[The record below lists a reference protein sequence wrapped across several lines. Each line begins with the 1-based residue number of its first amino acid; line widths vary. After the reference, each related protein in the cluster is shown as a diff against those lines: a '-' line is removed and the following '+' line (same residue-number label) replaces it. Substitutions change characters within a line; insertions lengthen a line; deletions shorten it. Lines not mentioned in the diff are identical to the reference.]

1 MGERKLSVEELLE
14 RIDELL
20 NVLNMISR
28 DLAEVAKALKAMG
41 GSATA
46 TPPSPP
52 ERMGTIEDVRGQF
65 PPDLEDMLEFE
76 ETEEYVKISPR
87 RYLGTENFAKIASI
101 VRDAGGEYVSAGRES
116 HFRLPKRMP

>member
-1 MGERKLSVEELLE
+1 MSERKLSVEELLT

-28 DLAEVAKALKAMG
+28 DLAEVSTALKAMG
-41 GSATA
+41 GPAA
-46 TPPSPP
+46 AALP
-52 ERMGTIEDVRGQF
+52 ERMGTMEDVRGLF

-76 ETEEYVKISPR
+76 ETEEYVKIRPR

-101 VRDAGGEYVSAGRES
+101 VREAGGEYVSAGRES
-116 HFRLPKRMP
+116 HFRLPKRTP

>member
-28 DLAEVAKALKAMG
+28 DLAEVSRALKAMG
-41 GSATA
+41 GPAA
-46 TPPSPP
+46 AAPP
-52 ERMGTIEDVRGQF
+52 ERIGAIEDVRGLF
-65 PPDLEDMLEFE
+65 PPDLDDMLEFE
-76 ETEEYVKISPR
+76 ETEEYVKIRPR

-101 VRDAGGEYVSAGRES
+101 VREAGGEYVSAGRES